1 MPSRNLSLRVALV
14 LLVTYTTVFA
24 QMGTG
29 RITGTVTDA
38 QGNAVEGAV
47 ITVVDATGKKL
58 TGTSGSDGEW
68 AILGFRSGTYD
79 FSITAEGY
87 QPKIEKKAV
96 KQLDQNTLDIV
107 LVPLVAAQGNMEED
121 DKLLK
126 EANELLRQKQYTEAI
141 AKYEALVEAQ
151 PSFYQVHEYLGVS
164 HRELGNLD
172 TALEEFNKVLAVD
185 ATHAPTLISIGDIL
199 VSQQKLEEA
208 VVYFEKAVAQ
218 TTDAIVPYNVAE
230 IYFNQGNAVKA
241 IEYYEKAAE
250 YKPDW
255 ADPHLKM
262 GYAHLNTGDM
272 EGAKASFEKVVELAP
287 DTPQGQM
294 AQAALSSLQ

>member
-1 MPSRNLSLRVALV
+1 MPNRNHT
-14 LLVTYTTVFA
+14 LLVVFALCLTSTALLA

-29 RITGTVTDA
+29 RITGTITDVE
-38 QGNAVEGAV
+38 GNNVEGAV

-58 TGTSGSDGEW
+58 TGTTDKDGEW
-68 AILGFRSGTYD
+68 AILGFRTGTYD
-79 FSITAEGY
+79 FNITAEGY
-87 QPKIEKKAV
+87 QPRIEQKAV
-96 KQLDQNTLDIV
+96 KQMGQNSLNVV
-107 LVPLVAAQGNMEED
+107 LVPLVGAVQNTEED

-126 EANELLRQKQYTEAI
+126 EANELLRQKQYAEALV
-141 AKYEALVEAQ
+141 KYEALVEAQ
-151 PSFYQVHEYLGVS
+151 PSFYQIHEYMGIA

-172 TALEEFNKVLAVD
+172 SALEEFHKVLAVD

-199 VSQQKLEEA
+199 VSQQNLEEA
-208 VVYFEKAVAQ
+208 VVFFEKAVAQ
-218 TTDAIVPYNVAE
+218 TTDAIVPFNVAE

-241 IEYYEKAAE
+241 IEYYQKATE

-255 ADPHLKM
+255 ADPYLKM
-262 GYAHLNTGDM
+262 GYAYLNTGDM
-272 EGAKASFEKVVELAP
+272 EGAKSAFQKVVELDP